1 MIIINGVFRV
11 GIRGVSSTTLTLVLA
26 VVITAIV
33 VGAAVYFVAK
43 GPAKTVT
50 VTETSPVQPS
60 MPMTTPMTSPATET
74 TPTMPK
80 KISFYTWWAGL
91 ERFAIDA
98 LIGNFTKKTG
108 IEVQKTAVP
117 GGAGV
122 NAKFAILALIM
133 AGKPPAAFQVH
144 CGPEI
149 ISYFMAAPNKEKDF
163 VDLTSVA
170 KEIDIT
176 ATAPGQACML
186 AGKMYTLPVN
196 LHRANLIFMNK
207 KVLDKYGLKP
217 PTTLDELRDVCKT
230 LSANGVPCMLQAG
243 ADLFTVLHLWEQ
255 IFLAV
260 AGPEKFIM
268 FMYGT
273 LSPDDPSI
281 KEATDIFM
289 ELAETFP
296 PNWMSLDWTSAVD
309 ALVKGQ
315 GAFHVDG
322 DWAVGL
328 IYNVYPDTVMC
339 PIDNITPDCDIIVAP
354 FPGTQGIYN
363 MVIDAVAVPKGPEQ
377 EAGVMFAKFFASRE
391 GQRIFNPLKGSIA
404 DYPDIE
410 PDIYPTTIQKWEVKE
425 YRESKYQVFSLTHG
439 ALFSDVWQKLL
450 QTAVTL
456 AQTKNVDLWYDAVTS
471 ALKTER
477 QLWEQSGLYMGTPEK
492 PFAGYLPPWAKK

>member
-1 MIIINGVFRV
+1 MASPARRNILYVGLALIIIILIAVAILVTRPGPGV
-11 GIRGVSSTTLTLVLA
+11 T
-26 VVITAIV
+26 
-33 VGAAVYFVAK
+33 
-43 GPAKTVT
+43 
-50 VTETSPVQPS
+50 
-60 MPMTTPMTSPATET
+60 TTPTPTTTSPA
-74 TPTMPK
+74 PT

-98 LIGNFTKKTG
+98 LIGNFTEKTG
-108 IEVQKTAVP
+108 IEVEKTAVP

-122 NAKFAILALIM
+122 NAKFAIIALIM

-149 ISYFMAAPNKEKDF
+149 ISYFAAAPNGADDF
-163 VDLTSVA
+163 VDLTDVA

-176 ATAPGQACML
+176 ATPPGQACML
-186 AGKMYTLPVN
+186 SGKLYSLPVN

-207 KVLDKYGLKP
+207 HILDQYGISP
-217 PTTLDELRDVCKT
+217 PTTLEELVAAAQK
-230 LSANGVPCMLQAG
+230 LKENGVPAMVQAG

-260 AGPEKFIM
+260 GGPDKFVQ

-273 LSPDDPSI
+273 LDPNDPAI
-281 KEATDIFM
+281 RQATEIF
-289 ELAETFP
+289 LQLVNTFP
-296 PNWMSLDWTSAVD
+296 DNWASLDWTSAVD
-309 ALVKGQ
+309 FVVKGK

-363 MVIDAVAVPKGPEQ
+363 MVIDAVAVPKGPE
-377 EAGVMFAKFFASRE
+377 ADLGVQFAKFFASRE

-404 DYPDIE
+404 DYPDI
-410 PDIYPTTIQKWEVKE
+410 PVDIYPTTIQKWEVEQYKA
-425 YRESKYQVFSLTHG
+425 STSQVFSLTHG

-450 QTAVTL
+450 QQAVVL
-456 AQTKNVDLWYDAVTS
+456 AQTKATDLWYNTIADALAS
-471 ALKTER
+471 EKA
-477 QLWEQSGLYMGTPEK
+477 QWEQSGYIMGTKEK
-492 PFAGYLPPWAKK
+492 PFAGYLPPWAGG